1 MLVLLVEVVGNA
13 MVHGKMTL
21 PHYGSTLLV
30 ILPMLSV
37 VTLMANV
44 VAFVGLAKAIAA
56 VAALTVVVDS

>member
-1 MLVLLVEVVGNA
+1 MLVLLVEVVGKG

-30 ILPMLSV
+30 TLPMFSV

-44 VAFVGLAKAIAA
+44 VAFVGLEKAIAA
-56 VAALTVVVDS
+56 VVALTVVVDL